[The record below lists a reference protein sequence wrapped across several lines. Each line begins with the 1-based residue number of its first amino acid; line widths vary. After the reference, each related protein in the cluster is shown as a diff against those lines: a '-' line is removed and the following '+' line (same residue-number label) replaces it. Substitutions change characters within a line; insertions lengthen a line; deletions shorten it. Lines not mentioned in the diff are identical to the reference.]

1 METIKNWHTQITN
14 LLSSKSQTGII
25 LNVLFALIILSAC
38 SCTSQM
44 ATTTSSRFSVEKINY
59 KDAYFDLMEQNKKF
73 VFENEQLK
81 YENSKLFFNNYA
93 EYFAS
98 TADMQSDDPEFL
110 YSNVY
115 MQRLNDYQKK
125 KLDKI
130 VDLKSRIL
138 SAFNLDEEQVIVNND
153 RLSIFISNDVLFFDE
168 GMFVNNDYSSF
179 FTFISSELKV
189 DSDLELLIVNHID
202 ANEKVNSIYFK
213 DALDLA
219 FHKNNEIRRKLVD
232 NSILPTRIVSTI
244 NDCSVSKNT
253 NLINKT
259 ELVFKYK
266 NNFYNSTLSSIK

>member
-1 METIKNWHTQITN
+1 METIKNWHSQITN
-14 LLSSKSQTGII
+14 LLLSKKQTGVI
-25 LNVLFALIILSAC
+25 LNILFTLIILSVC

-44 ATTTSSRFSVEKINY
+44 ATTSKASAEKINY
-59 KDAYFDLMEQNKKF
+59 KDAYFDLMEQNKKY

-98 TADMQSDDPEFL
+98 TADIQSEDPDFL

-125 KLDKI
+125 KIDKI
-130 VDLKSRIL
+130 VDLKTRLL
-138 SAFNLDEEQVIVNND
+138 SAFNLDEEQVVVNND
-153 RLSIFISNDVLFFDE
+153 RLSILIDNDVLFFDE
-168 GMFVNNDYSSF
+168 GVFVNNDYNSF

-202 ANEKVNSIYFK
+202 AHEKVNSIYFK

-244 NDCSVSKNT
+244 NDCSVSKKT